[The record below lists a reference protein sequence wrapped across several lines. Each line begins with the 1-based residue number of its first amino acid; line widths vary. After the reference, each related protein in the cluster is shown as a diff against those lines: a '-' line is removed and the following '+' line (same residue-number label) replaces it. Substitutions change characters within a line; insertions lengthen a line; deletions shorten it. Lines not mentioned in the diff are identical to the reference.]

1 MCNLLYKHVFE
12 YYLRIHVYLQEVEDY
27 DNYVY
32 NLTESNQSLN
42 SKPNWFKLY
51 SFKDAYNVQS
61 LSLKNIGLLVK
72 RIAKD
77 DQLFNHY
84 YL

>member
-1 MCNLLYKHVFE
+1 MYLNV
-12 YYLRIHVYLQEVEDY
+12 YLRIYVYLQEVEDY

-32 NLTESNQSLN
+32 NLTESNQSLI

-61 LSLKNIGLLVK
+61 LSLKNIGLLVN